1 MNLSYE
7 FGPDGP
13 RLLQDAGPMGGIVNA
28 RDAIAQMKASATA
41 ETPVALLPEQVRAL
55 PVTPSARVKTGTAP
69 LNRRSFV
76 AELRSRLAEVRREL
90 KAKRRLESEEHELVR
105 LIAAAKQPPARVT
118 PINSARKSG

>member
-28 RDAIAQMKASATA
+28 RDAIAQTKASATA

-55 PVTPSARVKTGTAP
+55 PVTPQAGIKKGAP

-76 AELRSRLAEVRREL
+76 AELKAHLSEIRREL
-90 KAKRRLESEEHELVR
+90 KAKHLLESEEHELVR